1 MSSRLLSAALLLA
14 VTGTALP
21 GQAHVQQP
29 GMAHPATALT
39 EPGQGAFAAIS
50 EVVAALMADPA
61 TDWSRVNID
70 ALRQH
75 LVDMDEVTLRT
86 TVQTDT
92 IPGGARFTVTGL
104 GRTVGAIRRMTMSHA
119 SMISAPLVMR
129 AEERDGG
136 AVVAVT
142 SRDAAG
148 VARIRALGFFGIM
161 TLGAH
166 HQEHHLAIARGEMSP
181 DHRHQ

>member
-1 MSSRLLSAALLLA
+1 MRNLVLLALLAA
-14 VTGTALP
+14 VSAPAGA
-21 GQAHVQQP
+21 QDHVHQP
-29 GMAHPATALT
+29 GMTHPTVALT

-75 LVDMDEVTLRT
+75 LVDMDEVTLRST
-86 TVQTDT
+86 LQVDT
-92 IPGGARFTVTGL
+92 IPSGARFTVTGL
-104 GRTVGAIRRMTMSHA
+104 GRTVGAIRRMTMAHA
-119 SMISAPLVMR
+119 PMIAAPLHME
-129 AEERDGG
+129 AMERDGG
-136 AVVAVT
+136 AVVTVT
-142 SRDAAG
+142 ASDAAD

-166 HQEHHLAIARGEMSP
+166 HQEHHLAIARGEMM
-181 DHRHQ
+181 HR

>member
-1 MSSRLLSAALLLA
+1 MRTTSLLALLTIVSA
-14 VTGTALP
+14 VPARA
-21 GQAHVQQP
+21 QDHVHQP
-29 GMAHPATALT
+29 GMSHPATTLT

-50 EVVAALMADPA
+50 EVVAALLADPA

-75 LVDMDEVTLRT
+75 LVDMNEVTLGS

-92 IPGGARFTVTGL
+92 IPGGARYTVTGL
-104 GRTVGAIRRMTMSHA
+104 GRTVGAIRRMTMAHA
-119 SMISAPLVMR
+119 PMIAAPLRMESV
-129 AEERDGG
+129 ARDGG
-136 AVVAVT
+136 AVVTVT
-142 SRDAAG
+142 STDAAG

-166 HQEHHLAIARGEMSP
+166 HQEHHLAIAKGEMP
-181 DHRHQ
+181 HDHR